1 MQASRYR
8 LGTHD
13 RIKIAGAAFRPVQKI
28 GREHLLQLVTE
39 GVLRQHFRL
48 VSDEEIGELLRNRK
62 MRIEENHYSLARQFL
77 LTRGDDSNLHGLE
90 EDELRTIAWKTEWC
104 RRFEDAQAEG
114 RFRRSPRD
122 LQSFIEQ
129 SKDSIHRW
137 YIAEFRSARPLGRE
151 FKGEERKTFDY
162 PSPTTLR
169 YWLNR
174 YAAADRRR
182 NAFRPR
188 YDNCG
193 NKKQLDPRVSE
204 IVERNVNRF
213 ASRARPRIVD
223 IYEAVEA
230 EIDELNQGL
239 PEGPK
244 VYVSER
250 AIRRRI
256 RRLPPLFVDL
266 GHLGA
271 DRTKKKYSPVG
282 SGLGELARMERVE
295 MDDWE
300 MDLQAV
306 LKHKHVRYFVT
317 DQARSAANKL
327 RRMKITVRCTITAA
341 IDVATKCVVGLAVS
355 PFSPSTAGSKS
366 ALRSIIADK
375 SELAVSAGAKS
386 TWPMTARPC
395 AIVTDG
401 GPAFRGEFSESVS
414 KLNIEH
420 SLPGGNPRNRGTIE
434 SFFRTFKRFCR
445 QFTGQAFSN
454 VVEKG
459 DYPSEQLASLVVED
473 LERLLTRF
481 IVDSYHHRPHRGLGG
496 DRPYNA
502 WTKARNDLNL
512 PPDHIQRQIAFGVEL
527 QDRAI
532 SATGIRYLH
541 VDYKHPK
548 MGVLFGLVGK
558 ERLTVIVDPH
568 DMGTMLVLVKDGFR
582 GHFADE
588 SHGDFLIFTAEGYQ
602 GTSVADHF
610 RSRRILREFE
620 REQAALG
627 APFRLGAFRAIRQE
641 AEEARIRA
649 GIPSEE
655 VDAKTFRN
663 FVRHIERKGAI
674 AVEPRLE
681 PSGEPMSMDD
691 GLVGVGTLVA
701 GSEPPPK
708 PKVSGTSQSPGRP
721 SILPQSINLYD
732 DESDE

>member
-1 MQASRYR
+1 MQATRYR
-8 LGTHD
+8 LGSHD
-13 RIKIAGAAFRPVQKI
+13 RIKIAGAAYRPVQKI

-39 GVLRQHFRL
+39 GVLQQHFRL
-48 VSDEEIGELLRNRK
+48 VSDEEIGDLLRNRRV
-62 MRIEENHYSLARQFL
+62 RIEENHYSLARQFL
-77 LTRGDDSNLHGLE
+77 LAKGDDSNLHGLE
-90 EDELRTIAWKTEWC
+90 EDEIRSIAWKAEWC
-104 RRFEDAQAEG
+104 RRFEEAQAGG
-114 RFRRSPRD
+114 RFSRSMRD
-122 LQSFIEQ
+122 FESFIEQ
-129 SKDSIHRW
+129 AKDSIHRW
-137 YIAEFRSARPLGRE
+137 YIEEFRAARPLGRDLS
-151 FKGEERKTFDY
+151 GEERKTFDY
-162 PSPTTLR
+162 PSASTLR

-182 NAFRPR
+182 AAFRPR
-188 YDNCG
+188 YENCG
-193 NKKQLDPRVSE
+193 NKDQLDPRVAI
-204 IVERNVNRF
+204 IVEKNVNRY
-213 ASRARPRIVD
+213 ASRARPRIAD

-230 EIDELNQGL
+230 DIDELNHSL

-266 GHLGA
+266 GHLGP

-306 LKHKHVRYFVT
+306 LRHKHARYFVT
-317 DQARSAANKL
+317 EQARSAANKL
-327 RRMKITVRCTITAA
+327 RRLKITVRCTITAA
-341 IDVATKCVVGLAVS
+341 IDVGTKCIVGLAVS
-355 PFSPSTAGSKS
+355 PFAPSTAGSKS
-366 ALRSIIADK
+366 ALRSIIVDK
-375 SELAVSAGAKS
+375 SELAKAAGAAS
-386 TWPMTARPC
+386 DWPMTARPR

-459 DYPSEQLASLVVED
+459 DYPSEQMASLVVED

-502 WTKARNDLNL
+502 WAHSTADLDV
-512 PPDHIQRQIAFGVEL
+512 PPDHIQRLIAFGVEL
-527 QDRAI
+527 HDRAI
-532 SATGIRYLH
+532 SATGIRYFH
-541 VDYKHPK
+541 VDYKHSR
-548 MGVLFGLVGK
+548 MAALFGLAAK
-558 ERLTVIVDPH
+558 ERLTAIVDPH
-568 DMGTMLVLVKDGFR
+568 DMGTMLVLVKDEFR
-582 GHFADE
+582 DHFTDDR
-588 SHGDFLIFTAEGYQ
+588 HGNYLIFTAEGYE
-602 GTSVADHF
+602 GTSVAEHF
-610 RSRRILREFE
+610 RSNRVLREFE

-627 APFRLGAFRAIRQE
+627 APFRLGALRAIRQE
-641 AEEARIRA
+641 AEAARIRA
-649 GIPSEE
+649 GIPSDE
-655 VDAKTFRN
+655 VDAKAFRN
-663 FVRHIERKGAI
+663 FVRYLERKGAI
-674 AVEPRLE
+674 AVEPRRQ
-681 PSGEPMSMDD
+681 PSGEPMNMDD
-691 GLVGVGTLVA
+691 GLTSVGTLIA

-708 PKVSGTSQSPGRP
+708 VKTTGTQQSPGSP
-721 SILPQSINLYD
+721 SILPRSINLYD